1 MVISLLVGV
10 FLGWLMELLY
20 HELPENRSRFMVA
33 GLIGAWIGNY
43 FWFKLGPAIYGF
55 APIPSFLGAG
65 LFLGLAWL
73 LVNLTV
79 SSKQ

>member
-10 FLGWLMELLY
+10 FLGWLMALLY
-20 HELPENRSRFMVA
+20 HELPESRSRFMVA

-43 FWFKLGPAIYGF
+43 FC
-55 APIPSFLGAG
+55 FLGAG